1 MNHFLERG
9 RERSQSLHGDDS
21 IVFFR
26 ICDICHSVKHNLCYR
41 TPWSRFGLRISFVPL
56 RFDATRSA
64 ATSADN
70 RRTTSPCRKVGRSV
84 NARRAFP
91 TSTGDLRPAAPS
103 TATAPKLAQTVAREV
118 PAAPR
123 TRHRG
128 SRLRKRTRDFLACNA
143 LKRRKTWKFS
153 QRPRTGWE
161 LPAHGRGG
169 SPLAAVFACAGAI
182 AIDTRGALKGR
193 QGKFSCLQRIEKARN
208 VKMFAATEDALGATD
223 RERGGSFARRTICM
237 RPRHRHRR
245 ARRPEKRHAK
255 IFLPATH

>member
-103 TATAPKLAQTVAREV
+103 TATAPKLAKTVAREV
-118 PAAPR
+118 PCRAPHAASRVAAP
-123 TRHRG
+123 
-128 SRLRKRTRDFLACNA
+128 KADA
-143 LKRRKTWKFS
+143 
-153 QRPRTGWE
+153 
-161 LPAHGRGG
+161 
-169 SPLAAVFACAGAI
+169 
-182 AIDTRGALKGR
+182 
-193 QGKFSCLQRIEKARN
+193 KFSCLQRIEKAQN
-208 VKMFAATEDALGATD
+208 VEIFSTAEDGLGATSP
-223 RERGGSFARRTICM
+223 RARRLSARRSICM
-237 RPRHRHRR
+237 RRRDRHRH
-245 ARRPEKRHAK
+245 ARRPQRAAGE